1 MQHGLVRGKYRAGRF
16 PPAIEAVIFHDCLM
30 TNTTSND
37 DRNQLTEKAKLFR
50 SLHQDQPL
58 VLANVWDGASLAIV
72 QQAGASAIGTTSAGV
87 AWSLGRQDGGGL
99 SREQAMGALRRM
111 AAVATVP
118 LTADIEDGYGETLDD
133 LTITIQETIAAGAVG
148 INIEDGM
155 PDGSLRP
162 LDEQQGRIARVRQV
176 ADEQGVDL
184 FINARL
190 DAVLFGLDDG
200 TSEITIDRALG
211 LVDAG
216 ADGIFVPG
224 VGDVAAIRRLADRLR
239 VPLNVMTGG
248 GGLSVTEAAGAGAR
262 RVSVGMA
269 ISQIAYTSVKTAAV
283 ELLGQGSGDSLVG
296 GLDYGEMN
304 GLFS

>member
-1 MQHGLVRGKYRAGRF
+1 
-16 PPAIEAVIFHDCLM
+16 M
-30 TNTTSND
+30 TTTMSNE
-37 DRNQLTEKAKLFR
+37 DRQELSEKAKLFR
-50 SLHQDQPL
+50 SLHQQQPL

-72 QQAGASAIGTTSAGV
+72 QRAGASALGTTSAGV

-99 SREQAMGALRRM
+99 SREEAMGALQRM
-111 AAVATVP
+111 TALATVP
-118 LTADIEDGYGETLDD
+118 LTADVEAGYGENLDE
-133 LTITIQETIAAGAVG
+133 LTVTIQEVIAAGAVG

-155 PDGSLRP
+155 PGGALRA
-162 LDEQQGRIARVRQV
+162 LDEQQSRIARVREV
-176 ADEQGVDL
+176 ADEQGLDL

-200 TSEITIDRALG
+200 TSESTIDRALA
-211 LVDAG
+211 LIDAG

-224 VGDVAAIRRLADRLR
+224 VGDLATIKLLADRIP

-248 GGLSVTEAAGAGAR
+248 GGLSVSQAVEAGAR

-269 ISQIAYTSVKTAAV
+269 ISQIAYASVKTAAV
-283 ELLGQGSGDSLVG
+283 ELFGRGSGDSLAS

-304 GLFS
+304 GLFGCV

>member
-1 MQHGLVRGKYRAGRF
+1 MSNEVRQ
-16 PPAIEAVIFHDCLM
+16 
-30 TNTTSND
+30 
-37 DRNQLTEKAKLFR
+37 QLSEKAKLFR
-50 SLHQDQPL
+50 SLHQGQPL

-72 QQAGASAIGTTSAGV
+72 QKAGAPALGTTSAGV

-99 SREQAMGALRRM
+99 SREEAMGALRRM
-111 AAVATVP
+111 AALATVP
-118 LTADIEDGYGETLDD
+118 LTVDVESGYGETLDD
-133 LTITIQETIAAGAVG
+133 LTVTIQEVLAVGAVG

-155 PDGSLRP
+155 PGGTLRA
-162 LDEQQGRIARVRQV
+162 LDEQRARIARVRE
-176 ADEQGVDL
+176 AAEEDGLDL

-200 TSEITIDRALG
+200 TSETTIDRALG

-224 VGDVAAIRRLADRLR
+224 VGASATIRFLADRLP

-248 GGLSVTEAAGAGAR
+248 GGISVSEAVEAGAR

-269 ISQIAYTSVKTAAV
+269 ISQLAYASVKTAAT
-283 ELLGQGSGDSLVG
+283 ELLGAGSTDSLVG
-296 GLDYGEMN
+296 GVDYGEMN
-304 GLFS
+304 GLFSG